1 MERREEKI
9 RLVADTNIMI
19 SALLRDDSFHAKL
32 IKSGH
37 FDIYYPD
44 YGLKEIDGYRTYII
58 SKRKK
63 KAQWLAFDYALRFIL
78 ESVNMVPSE
87 LYSQKMR
94 EAYDLM
100 KKIDEKDTP
109 FLALAMQLGC
119 PIWSNDSH
127 FKKLVGFEV
136 YTTKDIL
143 KLLNIGPEVPE

>member
-32 IKSGH
+32 IKSGY

-63 KAQWLAFDYALRFIL
+63 KAL
-78 ESVNMVPSE
+78 
-87 LYSQKMR
+87 
-94 EAYDLM
+94 
-100 KKIDEKDTP
+100 
-109 FLALAMQLGC
+109 
-119 PIWSNDSH
+119 
-127 FKKLVGFEV
+127 
-136 YTTKDIL
+136 
-143 KLLNIGPEVPE
+143 